1 MSQKTKEIQ
10 LSFREEKEIVEEIQQ
25 AADLEGLSNA
35 DFVRKVFR
43 HGLWRY
49 RKAGSVFA
57 LMYEERKDTLD
68 RQDGIAKDTAKGAR
82 KKAS

>member
-1 MSQKTKEIQ
+1 MSHKTKEIQ
-10 LSFREEKEIVEEIQQ
+10 LSFREEKEIVEEIQRL
-25 AADLEGLSNA
+25 ADLEGLSNA

-49 RKAGSVFA
+49 RAAGSVFA
-57 LMYEERKDTLD
+57 LMYEERKGTLD
-68 RQDGIAKDTAKGAR
+68 RQTETAKGVAKGAR